1 MACVD
6 VNGTELIGPTVML
19 IDLPVNEYTFEW
31 INPMGDLEATTAAH
45 TPLMG
50 GIYTAVAT
58 DILTGCRKEV
68 TTEVIPSSPAIVE
81 AVVTTL
87 AVSYTH
93 LRAHET

>member
-6 VNGTELIGPTVML
+6 VNGTELMDNIML

-31 INPMGDLEATTAAH
+31 INPMGDLEVTTAAH

-50 GIYTAVAT
+50 EYTAVAT

-68 TTEVIPSSPAIVE
+68 TK
-81 AVVTTL
+81 
-87 AVSYTH
+87 
-93 LRAHET
+93 